1 MQTLNRIVYIVMPLL
16 LGAMVVLDGD
26 SVMAQ
31 GGVTVQLPV
40 FRTTGVSTVVS
51 VPDGGTINLSGGGG
65 SSFGQSSQSGF
76 GRFPSSNRFG
86 SRNPSRTSL
95 SAKIIRLKEI
105 EQQIIADHK
114 ARRVQPGA
122 VHVNGSHAV
131 QAQADFI
138 TRNVGR

>member
-1 MQTLNRIVYIVMPLL
+1 MQTLNRIVFIVMPLL
-16 LGAMVVLDGD
+16 VAAMVALDGD
-26 SVMAQ
+26 CVMAQ
-31 GGVTVQLPV
+31 VGVTVQLPV

-65 SSFGQSSQSGF
+65 SRFGQSSQSGF
-76 GRFPSSNRFG
+76 GRFPSNRFG
-86 SRNPSRTSL
+86 SRAPSRTTL

-105 EQQIIADHK
+105 EQQILADHK